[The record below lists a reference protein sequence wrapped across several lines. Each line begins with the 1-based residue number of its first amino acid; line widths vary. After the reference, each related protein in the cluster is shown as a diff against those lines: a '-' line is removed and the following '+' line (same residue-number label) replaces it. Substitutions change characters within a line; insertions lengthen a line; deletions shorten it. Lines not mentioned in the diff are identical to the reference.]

1 MADHSVA
8 DTILEQL
15 GGHGFCAMVGAK
27 QFVTSQ
33 NSLAFGFG
41 RNRSRSGRVD
51 IRLDAGTDTYTV
63 LFYHL
68 HRRTRRL
75 VVDESFDMVYAD
87 NLVRLFE
94 SFTGM
99 ATHL

>member
-1 MADHSVA
+1 MAKHDVA

-15 GGHGFCAMVGAK
+15 GGHPFVVMVGAK
-27 QFVTSQ
+27 QFVTSA

-41 RNRSRSGRVD
+41 RNRSKSGRVD
-51 IRLDAGTDTYTV
+51 IRLDRASDTYEV

-68 HRRTRRL
+68 HRRTGRL
-75 VVDESFDMVYAD
+75 VIDESFEMVYAD
-87 NLVRLFE
+87 GLRQLFE
-94 SFTGM
+94 SYTGL